1 MKQLEFKPAVDFEQ
15 YGKIPLKESL
25 SVNLPEKD
33 STGYNLLINSKKT
46 SEVQE
51 KKPIGIETSMV
62 YIAVPVSVTV
72 WISIIYFVRM
82 LFF

>member
-51 KKPIGIETSMV
+51 KN
-62 YIAVPVSVTV
+62 
-72 WISIIYFVRM
+72 
-82 LFF
+82 L

>member
-51 KKPIGIETSMV
+51 KNL
-62 YIAVPVSVTV
+62 SVLKQV
-72 WISIIYFVRM
+72 WFISPFPSA
-82 LFF
+82 